1 MEAFKFTKSGEYCV
15 SVMRLSVIVERDQ
28 DGWYVGWVPELP
40 GCHSQAKTL
49 DELMNRIRESV
60 DLYLEVEKTDMD
72 VLREFVGVQ
81 FLEVSTREP

>member
-1 MEAFKFTKSGEYCV
+1 MKSVEYSV
-15 SVMRLSVIVERDQ
+15 SAMRLSVIVERDQ
-28 DGWYVGWVPELP
+28 DGWYVGWTPELP

-72 VLREFVGVQ
+72 VFRHN
-81 FLEVSTREP
+81 